1 MWSGHETHRFGL
13 NLKLCQDHP
22 PPTRYSYISSHLIS
36 SSSSRNWPS
45 IEYELILKDALFLYI
60 YRVRRNITAMKA
72 SVYLVAIIPALVAQ
86 AARIV
91 QSNDDG
97 WAELY
102 LRSFNDALNEAGHD
116 VVLSAPADNQSG
128 TGTCSSSCYAQS
140 SQHL

>member
-1 MWSGHETHRFGL
+1 
-13 NLKLCQDHP
+13 
-22 PPTRYSYISSHLIS
+22 
-36 SSSSRNWPS
+36 
-45 IEYELILKDALFLYI
+45 
-60 YRVRRNITAMKA
+60 MKA
-72 SVYLVAIIPALVAQ
+72 SACLAAIIPALVAQ

-128 TGTCSSSCYAQS
+128 MGKCFSPCYAQS
-140 SQHL
+140 LQNL

>member
-1 MWSGHETHRFGL
+1 
-13 NLKLCQDHP
+13 
-22 PPTRYSYISSHLIS
+22 
-36 SSSSRNWPS
+36 
-45 IEYELILKDALFLYI
+45 
-60 YRVRRNITAMKA
+60 MKA
-72 SVYLVAIIPALVAQ
+72 SACLTVVIPALAAQ

-128 TGTCSSSCYAQS
+128 TGTCFSILPRLILAATVTTYTCRDAYPVHHMHI
-140 SQHL
+140 SQYQPID

>member
-1 MWSGHETHRFGL
+1 
-13 NLKLCQDHP
+13 
-22 PPTRYSYISSHLIS
+22 
-36 SSSSRNWPS
+36 
-45 IEYELILKDALFLYI
+45 
-60 YRVRRNITAMKA
+60 MKA
-72 SVYLVAIIPALVAQ
+72 TAYLSTIIPALVVQ

-128 TGTCSSSCYAQS
+128 TGACISSSLRACLTTSGHNSNAYTTCICLDIQPIN
-140 SQHL
+140 

>member
-1 MWSGHETHRFGL
+1 
-13 NLKLCQDHP
+13 
-22 PPTRYSYISSHLIS
+22 
-36 SSSSRNWPS
+36 
-45 IEYELILKDALFLYI
+45 
-60 YRVRRNITAMKA
+60 MKA
-72 SVYLVAIIPALVAQ
+72 FACLTLVIPALVAQ

-128 TGTCSSSCYAQS
+128 TGTRFSSLPRLILTASVTTCICRYVFPVHHMRIS
-140 SQHL
+140 RYRPID

>member
-1 MWSGHETHRFGL
+1 MR
-13 NLKLCQDHP
+13 
-22 PPTRYSYISSHLIS
+22 
-36 SSSSRNWPS
+36 
-45 IEYELILKDALFLYI
+45 
-60 YRVRRNITAMKA
+60 A
-72 SVYLVAIIPALVAQ
+72 SAYLAAIIPALVAQ

-128 TGTCSSSCYAQS
+128 TGMCFSPLLRAILTASMTTCICSYACS
-140 SQHL
+140 VHHMHISQYQPIN

>member
-1 MWSGHETHRFGL
+1 
-13 NLKLCQDHP
+13 
-22 PPTRYSYISSHLIS
+22 
-36 SSSSRNWPS
+36 
-45 IEYELILKDALFLYI
+45 
-60 YRVRRNITAMKA
+60 MKA
-72 SVYLVAIIPALVAQ
+72 SAYLAAIIPVLVAQ

-128 TGTCSSSCYAQS
+128 TGTCFSSCYAQS
-140 SQHL
+140 L

>member
-1 MWSGHETHRFGL
+1 
-13 NLKLCQDHP
+13 
-22 PPTRYSYISSHLIS
+22 
-36 SSSSRNWPS
+36 
-45 IEYELILKDALFLYI
+45 
-60 YRVRRNITAMKA
+60 MKA
-72 SVYLVAIIPALVAQ
+72 SACFATIFAALVAQ

-128 TGTCSSSCYAQS
+128 TGRSYP
-140 SQHL
+140 HRI